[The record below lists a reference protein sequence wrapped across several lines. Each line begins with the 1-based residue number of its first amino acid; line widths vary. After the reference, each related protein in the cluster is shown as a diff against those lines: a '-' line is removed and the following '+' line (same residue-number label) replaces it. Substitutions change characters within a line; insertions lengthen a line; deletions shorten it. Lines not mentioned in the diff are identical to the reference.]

1 MAQAIR
7 LDGRLP
13 GAPHEAVNV
22 GPVPAFQAV
31 EQREARL
38 QDRECRRVVIDRL
51 GQAARL
57 GRDVLQLRGR
67 TRQALHEGCVA
78 CIEAREG
85 GRLGGGECRLLARTG
100 SRLGPP
106 FVTAEQPGQRRGP
119 ARDGLAV
126 T

>member
-38 QDRECRRVVIDRL
+38 KDRERSRVVIDRL

-57 GRDVLQLRGR
+57 GRDVLQLGGR
-67 TRQALHEGCVA
+67 TSEALHEGSVA
-78 CIEAREG
+78 CIETREG
-85 GRLGGGECRLLARTG
+85 SRLGGGECLLLARTG
-100 SRLGPP
+100 SRIRPA
-106 FVTAEQPGQRRGP
+106 FVA
-119 ARDGLAV
+119 A
-126 T
+126 